1 VRSDAERLRD
11 ILDAIDQIRKY
22 SSKGREAF
30 ERDELIQ
37 VWIVHHLARLGE
49 AVARL
54 SPNVRNRRSV
64 AWKQIIGMRN
74 ILVHDY
80 FRIDPETVWTAVDL
94 HLPRVEE
101 RVREMLAA
109 LEEKSRLGSSPISG
123 IAAQVT

>member
-1 VRSDAERLRD
+1 MRSDAERLRD

-54 SPNVRNRRSV
+54 SPTLRKRRSLP
-64 AWKQIIGMRN
+64 WKQIIGMRN

-80 FRIDPETVWTAVDL
+80 FRIDPETVWTAVEL
-94 HLPRVEE
+94 HLPRFEKK
-101 RVREMLAA
+101 VREILAEF
-109 LEEKSRLGSSPISG
+109 EEK
-123 IAAQVT
+123 

>member
-1 VRSDAERLRD
+1 M
-11 ILDAIDQIRKY
+11 
-22 SSKGREAF
+22 
-30 ERDELIQ
+30 
-37 VWIVHHLARLGE
+37 VHHLARLGE

-101 RVREMLAA
+101 RVRENAGRARGEVTARILAHQ
-109 LEEKSRLGSSPISG
+109 RNRSSGYIDFETFL
-123 IAAQVT
+123 V